1 MRDHRRCDANRSS
14 CEQTL
19 RCGGGIAGVESYS
32 GNCDCIF
39 YGTRRGAARIG
50 ARHYQRL
57 SAAPVTR
64 ANITQ
69 VKIDMFDFLKR
80 GRLIRRGLASRK
92 TRRRRPRS
100 ELRRSL
106 EYAPYSKLLIF
117 AMFVG
122 GLAFLVFSGQQPEPT
137 KNFVIALLVLATAI
151 TQLWINQPKSF
162 SRSSRI
168 LLIFGVILVQLT
180 VTKLLL
186 VICNSGNYQ
195 FLKPE
200 MGGLITPYAFAP
212 LVLSVLLGRQHG
224 LYAAFFVSLWSS
236 VLFGPIDAPL
246 LVTSLISGFT
256 AVSLTLQVRRR
267 SKLIRAG
274 FGVGLAIW
282 LLSLTFGLI
291 GPINWFYPTANDWGM
306 IGVQSALAIG
316 NGIITATIVGGAL
329 PMLENVFGITTDISW
344 LEASDINHPLLRR
357 MTIEAPGTYH
367 HSLAVANLAEAAA
380 EAIGANATLCRVC
393 AYFHD
398 VGKLVKPDYFTENM
412 SFERN
417 PHEDLA
423 PTMSA
428 LIIIAHVKE
437 GVDLAL
443 KHKLNQRIIDIIQEH
458 HGTSLVYYFYKRA
471 QQMHEDARAGGKI
484 MKMRQDD
491 IPEVREESF
500 RYSGPKPQTK
510 ESAIVSLADAVES
523 ASRSLEKPTPA
534 KIEQLVNDIIDQRIS
549 DHQLDECD
557 LTLRDVRVIAER
569 FRFTLM
575 TMLHSRIAYPKHET
589 KSPTPREDSARPD
602 VMVTTRKPETAPP
615 VSAA

>member
-1 MRDHRRCDANRSS
+1 
-14 CEQTL
+14 
-19 RCGGGIAGVESYS
+19 
-32 GNCDCIF
+32 
-39 YGTRRGAARIG
+39 
-50 ARHYQRL
+50 
-57 SAAPVTR
+57 
-64 ANITQ
+64 
-69 VKIDMFDFLKR
+69 MFDFLKR

-92 TRRRRPRS
+92 TRRRRARS
-100 ELRRSL
+100 ELARRL
-106 EYAPYSKLLIF
+106 EYAPSAKFLIF
-117 AMFVG
+117 SVFAG

-151 TQLWINQPKSF
+151 TQLWINQPKTF
-162 SRSSRI
+162 SQSSRI
-168 LLIFGVILVQLT
+168 LLVFGVILAQLT

-186 VICNSGNYQ
+186 VICSSGNYQ

-236 VLFGPIDAPL
+236 MLFGPIDAPL
-246 LVTSLISGFT
+246 LITSLISGFT

-274 FGVGLAIW
+274 LCVGLAIC

-291 GPINWFYPTANDWGM
+291 GPINWFYPMANDWGM
-306 IGVQSALAIG
+306 LGLQSALAIG
-316 NGIITATIVGGAL
+316 NGIVTATIVGGAL
-329 PMLENVFGITTDISW
+329 PMLENLFGITTDISW
-344 LEASDINHPLLRR
+344 LEASDLNHPLLRR

-367 HSLAVANLAEAAA
+367 HSLVVANLAEAAA

-557 LTLRDVRVIAER
+557 LTLRNVRVIAER

-575 TMLHSRIAYPKHET
+575 TMLHSLIADARQGHKPAAPRDET
-589 KSPTPREDSARPD
+589 LRPD
-602 VMVTTRKPETAPP
+602 VMAATRKPETAPP